1 MSLEELQDYWNTHV
15 ELELKRE
22 GFDPERKP
30 TYEEIT
36 EAGYSGIAYA
46 LREHHDMTLSQFLAT
61 VGYTDASSDA
71 YTWGIDDE
79 TTIDELEAYV
89 RTIDRRRGLAQST
102 VDTKRARLAQFA
114 RVYAD
119 IHGQADLVARVGDGT
134 NRQEE
139 IQRLLAVFD
148 AFHHDLESDASKL
161 KYYGDVNQFY
171 DHLERRAKAAFN
183 PVAGIKAEYNW
194 QRGDP
199 NNQPLTTRQVRRL
212 YKAAVDP
219 GEKLIVLG
227 LCAWGLRRNEV
238 ASLHHS
244 QLVLE
249 TDDPHIAFENRKNGP
264 GTVALLYGV
273 NELVDRIDWLGG
285 RDRDWNGYVLPSRA
299 SNSGHIIGETVQ
311 RRFQKLA
318 HRAEVRVDGE
328 VPTSKMGRR
337 FWYTTYLKA
346 QKQLL
351 DSLNVIA
358 GEQGSSDPSVVL
370 NNYLSEA
377 ERRRYRRKFMRDRL
391 EDAFGR

>member
-1 MSLEELQDYWNTHV
+1 MSLEELQEYWNAHI
-15 ELELKRE
+15 ELELERE

-36 EAGYSGIAYA
+36 EAGYSGISYA
-46 LREHHDMTLSQFLAT
+46 LREHHNMTLSQFLAT
-61 VGYTDASSDA
+61 VGYADPSSDA
-71 YTWGIDDE
+71 YTWGIGDE
-79 TTIDELEAYV
+79 TTIEELESYV
-89 RTIDRRRGLAQST
+89 RTIDRRRGLAKST

-119 IHGQADLVARVGDGT
+119 IHGQADLVERVGDGA

-148 AFHHDLESDASKL
+148 EFHRDLESDASKL

-171 DHLERRAKAAFN
+171 DHLERRAKGAFN
-183 PVAGIKAEYNW
+183 PVSGIKAEYNW

-212 YKAAVDP
+212 YEVADDP
-219 GEKLIVLG
+219 AEKILVLG

-273 NELVDRIDWLGG
+273 DELVDRIDWLGG
-285 RDRDWNGYVLPSRA
+285 RDRDWNGYVFPSRA
-299 SNSGHIIGETVQ
+299 SQSGHIIGGTVQ
-311 RRFQKLA
+311 SRFQNLA
-318 HRAEVRVDGE
+318 DRADVQVGGE
-328 VPTSKMGRR
+328 LPTSKMGRR

-351 DSLNVIA
+351 ESLDVIA

-377 ERRRYRRKFMRDRL
+377 ERRKYRREFMRERL
-391 EDAFGR
+391 SDAFEG